1 MHCHPERS
9 EAKSR
14 DLLSLPPRN
23 PTSNIDPSES
33 PQTQSSPANYTDKDA
48 SKGAT
53 RDMNAG
59 QLQSLKDLIEFLK
72 QQEVG
77 EFELEQEDLK
87 VRLSFI
93 GQGSASGNVDM
104 GQLAHL
110 LQQAPRPAPTPST
123 PLAGTIAASSHAAPA
138 HAPAPASTEEAGLHI
153 VKSPIVGT
161 FYEASAPGAEPFV
174 KIGDQ
179 VESGQVICI
188 VEAMKLMNEI
198 ECDAPGEI
206 VKRMV
211 ASGQPVEYGQPLFA
225 IRPR

>member
-1 MHCHPERS
+1 
-9 EAKSR
+9 
-14 DLLSLPPRN
+14 
-23 PTSNIDPSES
+23 
-33 PQTQSSPANYTDKDA
+33 
-48 SKGAT
+48 
-53 RDMNAG
+53 MNAG

-87 VRLSFI
+87 VRLSFA
-93 GQGSASGNVDM
+93 GQGGSAQVEIGET
-104 GQLAHL
+104 AHL
-110 LQQAPRPAPTPST
+110 PQQAPKSTSSSTASASAPSSHSPRGSA
-123 PLAGTIAASSHAAPA
+123 PAAS
-138 HAPAPASTEEAGLHI
+138 ASEEEAGLHL

-174 KIGDQ
+174 KVGDQ
-179 VESGQVICI
+179 VEAGQVICI

-198 ECDAPGEI
+198 ECDASGEV

-211 ASGQPVEYGQPLFA
+211 ASGQPVEYGHALFA